1 MDMKKIQKI
10 CNKNKKT
17 AKYISPFFT
26 CGREIPY
33 YYMNFLEVIFLESYA
48 HDGFFSDC
56 KLVCVFSCNRFFQ
69 HFFIRKAMKRYKK
82 IFIHKQYKNL
92 HAILPWT

>member
-17 AKYISPFFT
+17 AKYISPFFA

-56 KLVCVFSCNRFFQ
+56 SLFAYFPVTASFNIFSSGKL
-69 HFFIRKAMKRYKK
+69 
-82 IFIHKQYKNL
+82 
-92 HAILPWT
+92 